1 MVASIRRALVGEPT
15 QHAMTVFPA
24 ARLDNRDVFAGH
36 VPDEHRHAERLTLA
50 ARVDACFVVAT
61 LKTLLRFETQNPP
74 GNAQGRE
81 ALGSGRPILDR

>member
-1 MVASIRRALVGEPT
+1 MNG
-15 QHAMTVFPA
+15 
-24 ARLDNRDVFAGH
+24 
-36 VPDEHRHAERLTLA
+36 LA

-61 LKTLLRFETQNPP
+61 LKTLLGFETQNPP